1 MRTAEAI
8 VTDSSNDSHEGRN
21 ELKLIGII
29 GGLDI
34 RVTDS

>member
-1 MRTAEAI
+1 MRTVEAI
-8 VTDSSNDSHEGRN
+8 VTDSSNDSHEGRK

-29 GGLDI
+29 GGLDV

>member
-1 MRTAEAI
+1 MRTVEAI
-8 VTDSSNDSHEGRN
+8 VTDSSNDSYEGRK

-29 GGLDI
+29 GGLDV